1 MIRLPEGLAETL
13 GAGATLVVPSRQRA
27 HAVRLAYAA
36 RQLAGGER
44 VWKSPDVLPFEAWR
58 VREHQ
63 PRAHLAEAE
72 TARLLAPGEEWLL
85 WREAAEQAARHLD
98 LLQLE
103 SLAEGLQQSCARA
116 DELAIDLHR
125 LPRDST
131 VEFQVLRAA
140 CEHFERR
147 CRELHATRSS
157 AATTRAPVAGGA
169 PLLCAGF
176 AQTPAQLA
184 GAMRVLAKAPADAR
198 TPRVAL
204 LPTTQDEA
212 EQIALWCR
220 SRLAADARARLLVVL
235 PGSDGARERLATL
248 VRQVLSPQE
257 WLHPARSPDSGSG
270 STGRG
275 RHLGDEHATAEVCA
289 VSIEGGRPLAGF
301 SVIAHALTTLHV
313 LTGTE
318 LEFAPVSAWLR
329 SSCWSNGAAL
339 ARLDVWLRGS
349 HSTQVSCSD
358 WQDVLRAV
366 PANLLPAA
374 HELDQLLGSARA
386 ALTGPPASPRDWSER
401 FRTALQSI
409 GWPGRVARDS
419 GEQQTLVRFHELLDE
434 FGQLSAVTRRLT
446 ADRAVQLLTQLAQRT
461 AFRPAELDAAV
472 TVSGMWADP
481 IVAYDG
487 IWVAGLHA
495 DNFPRPVQPDS
506 FIPLPA
512 QLQAGFQAASAEG
525 RLLEAHGLLRAWRAS
540 TADLVLSA
548 PQREGDLELL
558 HSPLLQPWLTMRD
571 TGRARRS
578 EPAGSYRAALSAFHG
593 GAGVWLAQRMHR
605 DSLLERLEDTR
616 GPSWSALE
624 TLPSGTRSLE
634 LQNLCAFR
642 AYAELRLGA
651 CELDEP
657 QRGVPPDMRGQ
668 LLHAAL
674 DGLWQQLQDSATL
687 AAHAPEQLRPLIDS
701 AVERAASGLWGAQR
715 ALEPPLVR
723 EQRRAARLIA
733 RLCELERQRPP
744 FTVAAREQDFTA
756 EFAGARLRLR
766 VDRIDRLESGARAIL
781 DYKSGQS
788 LKADWYGERPSHP
801 QLLAYLAAL
810 LADGTGQPVDALA
823 TVNITAREVRFAG
836 VARLAGLLPKVDV
849 VQAADT
855 ATIGANIWS
864 QRTQEWLQRVAQLTR
879 QFLAGS
885 AEVDPKEGAC
895 DFCHLTSLCRIA
907 DRGLVTVQ
915 EMVERAA
922 LVQPE

>member
-1 MIRLPEGLAETL
+1 MIRLPEGLAESL

-27 HAVRLAYAA
+27 YAVRLAYAA
-36 RQLAGGER
+36 RQLAGGGR

-58 VREHQ
+58 VRERQ
-63 PRAHLAEAE
+63 PRAHELEAN

-85 WREAAEQAARHLD
+85 WREAAAEAARHLE

-103 SLAEGLQQSCARA
+103 ALAEGLQQSCARA
-116 DELAIDLHR
+116 DELAIDLNR

-131 VEFQVLRAA
+131 LEFQVLRAA

-147 CRELHATRSS
+147 CRELHATRLS
-157 AATTRAPVAGGA
+157 ARTPALPAACGA

-176 AQTPAQLA
+176 AQTPSQLA
-184 GAMRVLAKAPADAR
+184 GAMRVLANAPADSR

-204 LPTTQDEA
+204 LPTAQDEA

-220 SRLAADARARLLVVL
+220 TRLAADARARLLVIL
-235 PGSDGARERLATL
+235 PGSDAARERLATL
-248 VRQVLSPQE
+248 IRQVLSPQE
-257 WLHPARSPDSGSG
+257 WLQAARSVDVGC
-270 STGRG
+270 R
-275 RHLGDEHATAEVCA
+275 DEPTTPEVSA
-289 VSIEGGRPLAGF
+289 VSIEGGRPLAEF
-301 SVIAHALTTLHV
+301 RVIAHALSTLQ
-313 LTGTE
+313 LLAGIE

-329 SSCWSNGAAL
+329 SSCWSNGPAL

-349 HSTQVSCSD
+349 SSTQMSSRD
-358 WQDVLRAV
+358 WPEVLRSV
-366 PANLLPAA
+366 PADLLPAA
-374 HELDQLLGSARA
+374 HELDRLLAAARA
-386 ALTGPPASPRDWSER
+386 ALAGPAAAPRDWSER

-409 GWPGRVARDS
+409 GWPGRVARDN

-434 FGQLSAVTRRLT
+434 FGQLSGVARRL
-446 ADRAVQLLTQLAQRT
+446 AAQAAVQLLTQLARRT

-472 TVSGMWADP
+472 TLSGTWADP

-512 QLQAGFQAASAEG
+512 QLQAGYHAASAEG
-525 RLLEAHGLLRAWRAS
+525 RLAEAQGLLRAWRAS

-548 PQREGDLELL
+548 PRRDGDLELL
-558 HSPLLQPWLTMRD
+558 PSPLLQPWLTTRD
-571 TGRARRS
+571 AGRARRS
-578 EPAGSYRAALSAFHG
+578 EPAGSYRAALSAFDG
-593 GAGVWLAQRMHR
+593 GAGVWLAVRMHR
-605 DSLLERLEDTR
+605 DSLLERVEDTC
-616 GPSWSALE
+616 GPPWPPHA
-624 TLPSGTRSLE
+624 TLPNGTRSLE

-642 AYAELRLGA
+642 AYGELRLGA
-651 CELDEP
+651 CELHEP
-657 QRGVPPDMRGQ
+657 QRGVPADMRGQ

-674 DGLWQQLQDSATL
+674 ERLWQQLQDSAAL
-687 AAHAPEQLRPLIDS
+687 AAHAPAQLRPLIDS
-701 AVERAASGLWGAQR
+701 AVQTAASDLWGAPR
-715 ALEPPLVR
+715 AAEPPLVR

-733 RLCELERQRPP
+733 KLCELERQRPA

-756 EFAGARLRLR
+756 ELAGARLRLR
-766 VDRIDRLESGARAIL
+766 VDRIDLLPSGARAIL
-781 DYKSGQS
+781 DYKSGQP

-823 TVNITAREVRFAG
+823 TANITARDVRFAG
-836 VARLAGLLPKVDV
+836 VARVAGLLPKVDA
-849 VQAADT
+849 VQAAVAPT
-855 ATIGANIWS
+855 TEANIWS
-864 QRTQEWLQRVAQLTR
+864 QRTQQWLQRVAQLTR
-879 QFLAGS
+879 QFVAGS

-895 DFCHLTSLCRIA
+895 DFCHLTSFCRIA

-922 LVQPE
+922 LVQSE

>member
-1 MIRLPEGLAETL
+1 MIRLPEGLADTL

-36 RQLAGGER
+36 RQLAAGKR
-44 VWKSPDVLPFEAWR
+44 VWKSPDILPFEAWC
-58 VREHQ
+58 VRERQ
-63 PRAHLAEAE
+63 PRTHVLDANTL
-72 TARLLAPGEEWLL
+72 RLLAPGEEWLL
-85 WREAAEQAARHLD
+85 WREAAAEAARHLE

-103 SLAEGLQQSCARA
+103 ALAEGLQQSCARA
-116 DELAIDLHR
+116 DELAIDLSR

-140 CEHFERR
+140 CELFERR
-147 CRELHATRSS
+147 CRELQATRSS
-157 AATTRAPVAGGA
+157 AVTIPLPPASGT

-176 AQTPAQLA
+176 AQTPSPLA
-184 GAMRVLAKAPADAR
+184 GAMRVLANAPADSR

-204 LPTTQDEA
+204 LPTAQDEA

-220 SRLAADARARLLVVL
+220 TRLAADARARLLVIL
-235 PGSDGARERLATL
+235 PGSEAARERLATL
-248 VRQVLSPQE
+248 VRQVLSPRE
-257 WLHPARSPDSGSG
+257 WLQVASSADRD
-270 STGRG
+270 
-275 RHLGDEHATAEVCA
+275 LGDERTTSKVAA
-289 VSIEGGRPLAGF
+289 VSIEGGRSLAEF
-301 SVIAHALTTLHV
+301 SVIAHALSTLQ
-313 LTGTE
+313 LLAGIE
-318 LEFAPVSAWLR
+318 LEFAPVSTWLR

-349 HSTQVSCSD
+349 HSTQVSSCD
-358 WQDVLRAV
+358 WPQVLRAV

-374 HELDQLLGSARA
+374 HDLDQLLGAARGALAGPA
-386 ALTGPPASPRDWSER
+386 AAPREWSER
-401 FRTALQSI
+401 FRTTLQCI

-419 GEQQTLVRFHELLDE
+419 DEQQTLVRFHELLDE

-446 ADRAVQLLTQLAQRT
+446 THAAVQLLTQLARRT

-472 TVSGMWADP
+472 TLSGMWADP

-495 DNFPRPVQPDS
+495 DTFPRPVQPDS

-512 QLQAGFQAASAEG
+512 QLQAGYQAASAEG
-525 RLLEAHGLLRAWRAS
+525 RLVEAHGLLHAWRVS
-540 TADLVLSA
+540 TVDLVLST
-548 PQREGDLELL
+548 PLRDGDLELL
-558 HSPLLQPWLTMRD
+558 PSPLLQPWLTTRD

-578 EPAGSYRAALSAFHG
+578 EPAGSYRAELSAFTG
-593 GAGVWLAQRMHR
+593 GAGAWLALRMHR
-605 DSLLERLEDTR
+605 DSLLERVEDTR
-616 GPSWSALE
+616 GTSWSPLE
-624 TLPSGTRSLE
+624 TLPNGTRSLE

-642 AYAELRLGA
+642 AYGELRLGA
-651 CELDEP
+651 CELEEP
-657 QRGVPPDMRGQ
+657 QRGVPADRRGQ

-674 DGLWQQLQDSATL
+674 EGLWQQLQDSAAL
-687 AAHAPEQLRPLIDS
+687 AAHSPERLRPLIDS
-701 AVERAASGLWGAQR
+701 AVETAASDLWGAQR
-715 ALEPPLVR
+715 AAEPPLVR
-723 EQRRAARLIA
+723 EKRRAARLIA
-733 RLCELERQRPP
+733 ELCELERQRPA
-744 FTVAAREQDFTA
+744 FTVAAREQEFQA

-766 VDRIDRLESGARAIL
+766 VDRIDRLQSGARAIL
-781 DYKSGQS
+781 DYKSGQP

-801 QLLAYLAAL
+801 QLLAYLGAL

-823 TVNITAREVRFAG
+823 TVNITARDVRFAG
-836 VARLAGLLPKVDV
+836 VARLPGLLPKVDV
-849 VQAADT
+849 VQAPA
-855 ATIGANIWS
+855 AAAIGANIWS
-864 QRTQEWLQRVAQLTR
+864 QRSKEWLQRVAQLTR

-922 LVQPE
+922 LVQSE